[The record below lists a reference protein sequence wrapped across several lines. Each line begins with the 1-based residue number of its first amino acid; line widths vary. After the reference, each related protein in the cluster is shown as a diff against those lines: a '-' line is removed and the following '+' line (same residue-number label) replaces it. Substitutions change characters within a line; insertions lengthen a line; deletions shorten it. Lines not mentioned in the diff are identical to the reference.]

1 MINPNTYY
9 TVQAWMV
16 NDLGLKGNELALY
29 AIIYGFSQ
37 DGRSEFVGSISYIQE
52 WLGCTR
58 PTAMKTIAALI
69 EKGLVK
75 KKLASNGIDCN
86 AYKALPNLPD
96 AGKEGRQNS
105 CPEVGKNFDRGRQN
119 SCLVVGKNF
128 DEGRQIFCPNNNINN
143 NTNIYTDKES
153 EGGAAAPAPAPK
165 EEKAE
170 KSEPVKHRHGEYK
183 NVLLTDEELDKLKE
197 LFPAD
202 LQDRIERLSEYIA
215 STGKKY
221 KSHYATIRAWANRD
235 SKPAARPQPRGGYT
249 GPIGPNGVHLD
260 PTKNDL
266 DGLF

>member
-52 WLGCTR
+52 WLGCSK
-58 PTAMKTIAALI
+58 PTAIKAITALV
-69 EKGLVK
+69 EKGLIK
-75 KKLASNGIDCN
+75 KKFASNGIDCN
-86 AYKALPNLPD
+86 AYKALPNIPE
-96 AGKEGRQNS
+96 GSKESLQG
-105 CPEVGKNFDRGRQN
+105 VGKNLDRGSKESLQG
-119 SCLVVGKNF
+119 VVKNF
-128 DEGRQIFCPNNNINN
+128 DGGSQISLPNNNINN
-143 NTNIYTDKES
+143 NTDIYTDKES
-153 EGGAAAPAPAPK
+153 IGGAAAPAPAPEK
-165 EEKAE
+165 EKAE

-202 LQDRIERLSEYIA
+202 LQERIERLSEYMA

>member
-52 WLGCTR
+52 WLGCSR
-58 PTAMKTIAALI
+58 NTAIKTMAGLV

-75 KKLASNGIDCN
+75 KKIAANGIDCN
-86 AYKALPNLPD
+86 AYKALPNFPD
-96 AGKEGRQNS
+96 GSAKSALGVVQNLTEGSANS
-105 CPEVGKNFDRGRQN
+105 A
-119 SCLVVGKNF
+119 
-128 DEGRQIFCPNNNINN
+128 PNNNIYN
-143 NTNIYTDKES
+143 NTDIYTDKES
-153 EGGAAAPAPAPK
+153 IGGAAAPASPPPK
-165 EEKAE
+165 GKAE

-197 LFPAD
+197 LFPND
-202 LQDRIERLSEYIA
+202 LQERIERLSEYIA

-235 SKPAARPQPRGGYT
+235 KKPAPRSPARGGYT

>member
-58 PTAMKTIAALI
+58 PTAMKTIAGLI

-96 AGKEGRQNS
+96 
-105 CPEVGKNFDRGRQN
+105 VGNDGRQN
-119 SCLVVGKNF
+119 SCLEVGKKF
-128 DEGRQIFCPNNNINN
+128 DEGRQIFCPNNNIYN
-143 NTNIYTDKES
+143 NTDIYTDKENI
-153 EGGAAAPAPAPK
+153 GGAAAPASPPPK
-165 EEKAE
+165 GKAE

-197 LFPAD
+197 LFPTD
-202 LQDRIERLSEYIA
+202 LQERIERLSEYIA

-249 GPIGPNGVHLD
+249 GPIGPNGVHPD

>member
-37 DGRSEFVGSISYIQE
+37 DGRSEFSGSISYIQE
-52 WLGCTR
+52 WLGCSKN
-58 PTAMKTIAALI
+58 TAKKAISNLVGRGLI
-69 EKGLVK
+69 KRK
-75 KKLASNGIDCN
+75 QSTNGIDSCS
-86 AYKALPNLPD
+86 YKAVPNYVGAGAKTDPLPGQILTGGGSNSDPLP
-96 AGKEGRQNS
+96 G
-105 CPEVGKNFDRGRQN
+105 
-119 SCLVVGKNF
+119 
-128 DEGRQIFCPNNNINN
+128 QILTGTGSNPDPYNYIDNNINN
-143 NTNIYTDKES
+143 YTDKEDI
-153 EGGAAAPAPAPK
+153 GDAAAPASDPPK
-165 EEKAE
+165 EEEE
-170 KSEPVKHRHGEYK
+170 KSKPTKHRHGEYR

-202 LQDRIERLSEYIA
+202 LQERIERLSEYIA

-235 SKPAARPQPRGGYT
+235 RKPAARPQPRGGYT

>member
-1 MINPNTYY
+1 MINPNSYY

-16 NDLGLKGNELALY
+16 NDLGLQDKELLAY

-37 DGRSEFVGSISYIQE
+37 DGNSEFSGSARYLAE
-52 WLGCTR
+52 WIGCSR
-58 PTAMKTIAALI
+58 PTIMKVLKSLTEKKLLIKRDVYQNGVCFCTYRAVLGVEESLQGVKEFYTPYKDSKQGGVKKFDTPCKESLQNNSRNIDREIII
-69 EKGLVK
+69 EK
-75 KKLASNGIDCN
+75 
-86 AYKALPNLPD
+86 
-96 AGKEGRQNS
+96 
-105 CPEVGKNFDRGRQN
+105 
-119 SCLVVGKNF
+119 
-128 DEGRQIFCPNNNINN
+128 
-143 NTNIYTDKES
+143 ES
-153 EGGAAAPAPAPK
+153 KGGAAAPASAPQK
-165 EEKAE
+165 EKAE

-235 SKPAARPQPRGGYT
+235 SKPASRPQPRGGYT